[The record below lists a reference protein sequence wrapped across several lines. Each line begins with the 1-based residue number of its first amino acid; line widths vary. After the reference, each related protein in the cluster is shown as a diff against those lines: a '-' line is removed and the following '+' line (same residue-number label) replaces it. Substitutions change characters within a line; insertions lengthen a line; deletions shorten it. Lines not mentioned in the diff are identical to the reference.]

1 MDDFIYDKS
10 DQQGEYVEF
19 TFPFGPI
26 KLDNPKEYH
35 DKFIRKHL
43 SQYEKEIYYN
53 YLLANLS
60 NGTEKEAEEV
70 YAHLLNNST
79 DYCYHEDIVF
89 IGLYSIYLEYK
100 KAKYNDDGTI
110 KKEYE
115 DLNPP
120 SLKIYKELY
129 DQECAGMYIRGSKKV
144 SIASEC
150 TEIRYLDSILSY
162 ISILFHETRHYIQEY
177 ESEHGILNP
186 SSLSSLTNDGR
197 SRCNYLFRTE
207 EIDADEHSYRTIVE
221 IINKHI
227 KPKVEE
233 QYIFSLTIL
242 DKKHVDQTFKKKIEL
257 LDQYQSKLEILL
269 RGKAI
274 AFSKEE
280 QLIIKE
286 INGKKCI
293 ISTNDIIRLTDIS
306 DITFILEEAKKISKS
321 NNPQKREQFIDKLTK
336 ITAIPKIFA
345 INKENVIVLQTEEN
359 LLKGYSIAKEGEK
372 EVYEMAL
379 KYLYTYKSDEKE
391 KFISEDSYYTLSEL
405 KLHFIEE
412 QISKE
417 RDFLNQI
424 KLIQKNQQFHSFH
437 VYDSEVD
444 IWIVINEIIN
454 IRLKRIKYY
463 SLFLKSINSMLSEE
477 VENLYNEFKEVNEK
491 LSSNS
496 EINEILNDSY
506 HEDNN
511 DYDFSN
517 IINNK

>member
-1 MDDFIYDKS
+1 MDDLIFDKS
-10 DQQGEYVEF
+10 DIDGEYAEF
-19 TFPFGPI
+19 SFPKGPI
-26 KLDNPKEYH
+26 DLANPKEYH
-35 DKFIRKHL
+35 DKSMKGSL
-43 SQYEKEIYYN
+43 SQSEKEIYYN

-60 NGTEKEAEEV
+60 NGTEEEAEEI
-70 YAHLLNNST
+70 YIYLISNSLYNYYT
-79 DYCYHEDIVF
+79 EDIVF

-100 KAKYNDDGTI
+100 KEKYNDDGTL
-110 KKEYE
+110 KKGYE
-115 DLNPP
+115 ELNPP
-120 SLKIYKELY
+120 SLKIYKKFHNP
-129 DQECAGMYIRGSKKV
+129 DIAGMYTQGSKKV
-144 SIASEC
+144 SIANEC

-162 ISILFHETRHYIQEY
+162 MSILFHETRHYIQEY

-197 SRCNYLFRTE
+197 SRCNYLYRTE
-207 EIDADEHSYRTIVE
+207 EMDADEHSYRTIVE
-221 IINKHI
+221 IINRHI

-233 QYIFSLTIL
+233 QYKFLLTIF
-242 DKKHVDQTFKKKIEL
+242 DKSQADQLFKKKFEIIDLYSSE
-257 LDQYQSKLEILL
+257 LEILL

-280 QLIIKE
+280 KLIIKD
-286 INGKKCI
+286 INGKKYI
-293 ISTNDIIRLTDIS
+293 VSKEDIIRLTDIS

-321 NNPQKREQFIDKLTK
+321 NNPQKREKFIDKLTK

-359 LLKGYSIAKEGEK
+359 LLKGYSSAKEGEK

-391 KFISEDSYYTLSEL
+391 DFVKEDSYYTISEL

-444 IWIVINEIIN
+444 ILKVINEIIN

-463 SLFLKSINSMLSEE
+463 SLFLKLINSMLFEE
-477 VENLYNEFKEVNEK
+477 IENLYNEFKEVNEK